1 MQDENREGKPE
12 APETKFQT
20 SAQTPKPL
28 HPAALKSAS
37 VAANLGSSLIRG
49 LLLIPEWLSKISWGR
64 IKPGWY
70 LAGLIGLYALFMTFQ
85 YLNSANVLSQT
96 KDKLA
101 TLEKQ
106 IALDNARLTIP
117 LQGAHLPDNDNNLPN
132 APREYRKGV
141 SQGFVFTGVDSGIS
155 IGYGMPVL
163 AASDGEIVKLDVN
176 FTEMTQAEFKTLLER
191 IKNGASENDLTKLR
205 GRQVWIK
212 HSDGSITRYCHLSK
226 ISENL
231 SFAAPIKR
239 GQVIGFVG
247 NSGTLEG
254 IRGNKGNA
262 RLLFEVWSS
271 DGHFFGE
278 NLKPAE
284 VRLTAGKLL
293 KP

>member
-1 MQDENREGKPE
+1 MQDETREGKPE

-20 SAQTPKPL
+20 SVETPKPL

-37 VAANLGSSLIRG
+37 VAANFGSSLIRG
-49 LLLIPEWLSKISWGR
+49 LLLIPEWLAKISWGR

-70 LAGLIGLYALFMTFQ
+70 LAGFIGLYALFMTFQ
-85 YLNSANVLSQT
+85 YLNTANTLSET

-101 TLEKQ
+101 SLEKQ
-106 IALDNARLTIP
+106 IQAENMRLSIP
-117 LQGAHLPDNDNNLPN
+117 FQGAHLPDNDNNLPN

-141 SQGFVFTGVDSGIS
+141 SQGFVFTGVDSGIP

-176 FTEMTQAEFKTLLER
+176 FNEMTQPEYNTLLER

-205 GRQVWIK
+205 GRQIWIK
-212 HSDGSITRYCHLSK
+212 HSDGTITRYCHLSK
-226 ISENL
+226 ISENV

-284 VRLTAGKLL
+284 VRLNAAKLL

>member
-1 MQDENREGKPE
+1 MQDETREDTIEPRESKIHSSVE
-12 APETKFQT
+12 
-20 SAQTPKPL
+20 TPKPL
-28 HPAALKSAS
+28 HPAVEKSAS
-37 VAANLGSSLIRG
+37 VAANIGSSLIRT
-49 LLLIPEWLSKISWGR
+49 LLLIPEWLAKISWGR

-70 LAGLIGLYALFMTFQ
+70 LAGLLALYALFMTFQ
-85 YLNSANVLSQT
+85 YLSTVNTLATTQ
-96 KDKLA
+96 DKL
-101 TLEKQ
+101 TILEKQ
-106 IALDNARLTIP
+106 IKADNARLTIP
-117 LQGAHLPDNDNNLPN
+117 LQGAHLPDKDNNLPN

-176 FTEMTQAEFKTLLER
+176 FTEMTQSDFNKLLES

-212 HSDGSITRYCHLSK
+212 HSDGTITRYCHLSK
-226 ISENL
+226 ISENI
-231 SFAAPIKR
+231 SFATPIKR

-254 IRGNKGNA
+254 IRNSKGNA
-262 RLLFEVWSS
+262 RLLFEVWSN

-284 VRLTAGKLL
+284 VRLNAAKLL

>member
-1 MQDENREGKPE
+1 MQDETREDTTQPRE
-12 APETKFQT
+12 NTIH
-20 SAQTPKPL
+20 SSVQTPKPL
-28 HPAALKSAS
+28 HPAVEKSAS
-37 VAANLGSSLIRG
+37 VAANLGSRLIRG
-49 LLLIPEWLSKISWGR
+49 LLLIPEWLAKISWGR

-70 LAGLIGLYALFMTFQ
+70 LAGLLGLYALFMTFQ
-85 YLNSANVLSQT
+85 YLNTANVLSET
-96 KDKLA
+96 KDKLS

-106 IALDNARLTIP
+106 IALENSRLTIP

-141 SQGFVFTGVDSGIS
+141 SQGFVFTGIDSGIS
-155 IGYGMPVL
+155 ISYGMPVL
-163 AASDGEIVKLDVN
+163 ASSDGEIVKLDVSFN
-176 FTEMTQAEFKTLLER
+176 EMTQAQYGKLLENV
-191 IKNGASENDLTKLR
+191 KNGASENDLGKLR
-205 GRQVWIK
+205 GRQIWIK
-212 HSDGSITRYCHLSK
+212 HGDGTITRYCHLSK
-226 ISENL
+226 ISENI
-231 SFAAPIKR
+231 SFATPIKR

-254 IRGNKGNA
+254 IRGSKGNA

>member
-1 MQDENREGKPE
+1 MQDETREGKPE

-20 SAQTPKPL
+20 SVETPKPL
-28 HPAALKSAS
+28 HPAVEKSAS

-49 LLLIPEWLSKISWGR
+49 LLLIPEWLAKVSWGR

-70 LAGLIGLYALFMTFQ
+70 LAGFIGLYALFMTFQ
-85 YLNSANVLSQT
+85 YLSTANTLSET

-101 TLEKQ
+101 ALEKQ
-106 IALDNARLTIP
+106 IKIENMRLSIP
-117 LQGAHLPDNDNNLPN
+117 FQGAHLPDNDNNLPN

-141 SQGFVFTGVDSGIS
+141 SQGFVFTGVDSGIP

-176 FTEMTQAEFKTLLER
+176 FNEMTQPEYNTLLER

-205 GRQVWIK
+205 GRQIWIK
-212 HSDGSITRYCHLSK
+212 HSDGTITRYCHLSK
-226 ISENL
+226 ISENV

-284 VRLTAGKLL
+284 VRLNAAKLL